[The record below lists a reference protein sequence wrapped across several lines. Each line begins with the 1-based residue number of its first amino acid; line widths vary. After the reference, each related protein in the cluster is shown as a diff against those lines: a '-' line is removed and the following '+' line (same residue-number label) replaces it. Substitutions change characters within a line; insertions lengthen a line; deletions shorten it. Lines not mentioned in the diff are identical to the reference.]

1 MNSPSNGEAPGHAS
15 GASPPERSPD
25 KDAPGKSRSRFME
38 PRWRFFRV
46 PAGILLILGGL
57 AGFLPLV
64 GFWMLPLGLAILAV
78 DIPAAERLLRKLEA
92 LRRRSRR
99 P

>member
-1 MNSPSNGEAPGHAS
+1 MKSPANGEAHANAAGS
-15 GASPPERSPD
+15 SPPEPGPD
-25 KDAPGKSRSRFME
+25 QNTLTKARSRFTE
-38 PRWRFFRV
+38 PKWRLFRI
-46 PAGILLILGGL
+46 PAGILLVLGGL

-64 GFWMLPLGLAILAV
+64 GFWMLPLGLALLAV
-78 DIPAAERLLRKLEA
+78 DIPAAERLLRKLES